1 MIPAPASVMA
11 SPIRFDRQR
20 AKSAVRVVTGN
31 FLEMYDFS
39 VFGYY
44 AAAIGRVYFP
54 STDPFASLMSALMIF
69 GAGFLMRP
77 LGALILGPYIDR
89 RGRRAGLLLTLG
101 LMSVGT
107 LLISIVP
114 GYNTIGLFA
123 PLLVVLGRLIQG
135 FSAGAEIG
143 GVSVYLS
150 EIAPP
155 GRRGLYVAWQPASQ
169 QVAVVLV
176 ALVGV
181 GLSFALPPEALDAWG
196 WRIPFLIG
204 CMIIPLLFLLRQ
216 SLQETDAFLARTHH
230 PGTAEALRS
239 IAANWRPILV
249 GIFMMMMS
257 TVWFQTIT
265 AYTPTFGKE
274 VLGLTGIDT
283 LIVTLCIG
291 ISNFVWLPI
300 MGGLSDVFGRRLFLV
315 GFTSVAIVT
324 AYPSMSWLVH
334 DPSFA
339 RLLMV
344 ELWLSFLYGGYNGA
358 MVVALAEIMPPNV
371 RVSGFSV
378 AYSFATAIFG
388 GFSPAIS
395 QYLIHITNN
404 NAMPGAW
411 LSVAAGGA
419 FIAAWLVR
427 PDGAQYDQSGRL
439 FTNLPPVDDESVL
452 SAANT

>member
-1 MIPAPASVMA
+1 MIPAPAAVMA
-11 SPIRFDRQR
+11 SPDRIDRER
-20 AKSAVRVVTGN
+20 AKSVVRVVTGN

-54 STDPFASLMSALMIF
+54 STDPFASLMSALMTF
-69 GAGFLMRP
+69 GVGFLMRP

-89 RGRRAGLLLTLG
+89 RGRRAGLLLTLT
-101 LMSVGT
+101 LMAVGT

-114 GYNTIGLFA
+114 GYKTIGLFA
-123 PLLVVLGRLIQG
+123 PVLVVLGRLIQG
-135 FSAGAEIG
+135 FSAGAEVG

-176 ALVGV
+176 ALIGV
-181 GLSFALPPEALDAWG
+181 GLSVALPPEALDAWG

-216 SLQETDAFLARTHH
+216 SLQETDAFLARTRH
-230 PGTAEALRS
+230 PRMGEALKS
-239 IAANWRPILV
+239 MAAHWRIVVV
-249 GIFMMMMS
+249 GVLMMMMA

-265 AYTPTFGKE
+265 AYTPTYGRE
-274 VLGLTGIDT
+274 VLQLTSIDT

-291 ISNFVWLPI
+291 ISNLVWLPI
-300 MGGLSDVFGRRLFLV
+300 MGGLSDVLGRRPLLV

-324 AYPSMSWLVH
+324 AYPAMAWLVH
-334 DPSFA
+334 DPSFT
-339 RLLMV
+339 RLLTV

-358 MVVALAEIMPPNV
+358 MVVALAEIMPLNV
-371 RVSGFSV
+371 RVSGFSI
-378 AYSFATAIFG
+378 AYSLATAIFG

-404 NAMPGAW
+404 KAMPGAW
-411 LSVAAGGA
+411 LSLAAGGA
-419 FIAAWLVR
+419 FVGAWLFR
-427 PDGAQYDQSGRL
+427 PDNTAPDRSA
-439 FTNLPPVDDESVL
+439 LPPFTRPL
-452 SAANT
+452 AGRG